1 MLSWSNLTGKEVVVH
16 TAGMIYEG
24 KLIEMT
30 DTSLI
35 LRAVTGYRE
44 VPMDRVVRVE
54 ERGTPSAIRTP
65 SPLDK
70 YR

>member
-1 MLSWSNLTGKEVVVH
+1 MRGWRDLTGKEVVVQ
-16 TAGMIYEG
+16 TAGMRYEG

-30 DTSLI
+30 DVSLI
-35 LRAVTGYRE
+35 LKAVTGYRE
-44 VPMDRVVRVE
+44 VPMDRIVRVE
-54 ERGTPSAIRTP
+54 ERGAPSAIHTP